1 MTARHVNPSR
11 MRLRLASAFWV
22 GSTLAALACS
32 GDERGA
38 LGSPGGGEDGATGPA
53 EAAADDADSP
63 GVADFDRPLGMP
75 IGQGAASAEAAPAV
89 APTPVGDTD
98 VAEVDLEIP
107 ALPPPEE
114 LAPCSGCVE
123 LNVDVNDINQRD
135 SFVFSPGTVNV
146 TRVVWTLVVPFNSDQ
161 LFVQPFVDNVYGT
174 FTDLDAN
181 AFAVDTPVQ
190 LVHEYSGPAS
200 TVGLAVGSSGAWTG
214 NMTMAVFVDS
224 VTLEG
229 ADPAASR
236 SFDADVGGLVVGS
249 NAHNPQIVHHPEAT
263 E

>member
-1 MTARHVNPSR
+1 MTTARHVHRS
-11 MRLRLASAFWV
+11 LRGLLLGLCISAP
-22 GSTLAALACS
+22 LACS
-32 GDERGA
+32 GEGRGGFGSNEGRSMNGA
-38 LGSPGGGEDGATGPA
+38 VPSAEASADNAGSPGV
-53 EAAADDADSP
+53 DDL
-63 GVADFDRPLGMP
+63 DRPPGMP
-75 IGQGAASAEAAPAV
+75 IGQGVSS
-89 APTPVGDTD
+89 GG
-98 VAEVDLEIP
+98 
-107 ALPPPEE
+107 ALPAPGADPAPPDESAAAGEE
-114 LAPCSGCVE
+114 LGIPVFAPPVEAAPCSGCVE

-135 SFVFSPGTVNV
+135 NFVFSPGTVTV
-146 TRVVWTLVVPFNSDQ
+146 TRVVWTVVVPFNSDQ

-190 LVHEYSGPAS
+190 LVQEYSGPAS

-236 SFDADVGGLVVGS
+236 TFDADVGGLVLGS
-249 NAHNPQIVHHPEAT
+249 NANNPQIVHHPEISP
-263 E
+263 